1 MMDASHK
8 RWRYVPIIIIIKS
21 HSHFHSFIVFFFS
34 PQETLLR
41 REKDEAVNYY
51 EDKEVSAAGGTSTVG
66 KLGALQGKVTQCQRR
81 K

>member
-8 RWRYVPIIIIIKS
+8 RWRYIPIIIIIKS

-34 PQETLLR
+34 PQETLR